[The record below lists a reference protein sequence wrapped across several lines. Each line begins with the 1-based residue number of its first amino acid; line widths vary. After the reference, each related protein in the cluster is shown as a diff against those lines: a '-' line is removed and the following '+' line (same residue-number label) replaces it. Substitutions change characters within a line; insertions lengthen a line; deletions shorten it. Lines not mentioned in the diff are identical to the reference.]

1 MHTAGGVAV
10 AAPVVV
16 PGTVPEVVPA
26 GNSADPE
33 SGSSAGAQS
42 MVVDTRDNELD
53 KVVSQPLLVRGSG
66 VAEERVL
73 DPSPSQVLVSVLEDS
88 AGRSG
93 VPQEEVLESSPS
105 FSPLSG
111 TCLSD
116 TPSSGVSEDVVGSG
130 DDGPASLVDSRPL
143 RSRIPVKV
151 ARSGVLGDLLPP
163 LVSREDAVRMVQKL
177 KAALPSSTDELVASG
192 RVGGSSQPSRPFAV
206 PLPHRV
212 GTRSG
217 SGMAL
222 RTSSRSRSRSGDER
236 PPLSPDPHRSS
247 RRRPSSPSPARR
259 HLPLSHHPVS
269 FLFIIFF
276 FVMGFSLNI
285 FCFIMA
291 LTVISV
297 NVNGLRDGD
306 KRLGFLQ

>member
-16 PGTVPEVVPA
+16 PGTVKPAVPA
-26 GNSADPE
+26 GTLADPE
-33 SGSSAGAQS
+33 SGSSAGVES

-53 KVVSQPLLVRGSG
+53 KVVSQPLLVSGSG

-73 DPSPSQVLVSVLEDS
+73 DPSPSQVLVSVLEAS

-151 ARSGVLGDLLPP
+151 ARSGVSGELLPP
-163 LVSREDAVRMVQKL
+163 LVSREDAACMVQKL

-206 PLPHRV
+206 SLPPRV

-259 HLPLSHHPVS
+259 H
-269 FLFIIFF
+269 
-276 FVMGFSLNI
+276 
-285 FCFIMA
+285 
-291 LTVISV
+291 
-297 NVNGLRDGD
+297 
-306 KRLGFLQ
+306 